1 MKQPTPSFPL
11 QRLAVGDARRPGV
24 CGGGD
29 RNNRHH
35 RSGRWSVVL
44 LLWSALLFLLPAIA
58 SGQHTATAVLSPTNP
73 AERLWKIPHGY
84 LGVAQVFGRTQLT
97 RYNDSL
103 RPTETTYSLLAI
115 HDLQLTSPTADTLL
129 LLAEESGR
137 IALAVVPVKGKLEM
151 RLLQRTS
158 FPRCTRFLPGGQFA
172 VGDSVVVA
180 VSDGKVVMM
189 QQGEILDAVQ
199 LPNGSQRLVVAQ
211 RSDEGLLLS
220 AIANPNGVG
229 DTAPPISATLPA
241 ASGGVRLLLAGP
253 NQVALLQ
260 RGRPNRAILLDA
272 DLLVVNTTIDLP
284 TAPTG
289 VAQLTVDGATVPAI
303 IFGTYPRPLMLP
315 IAPNGAPQEFQWPLS
330 QPFSSVAQSGG
341 LIALVGTDSVALYD
355 STMQL
360 IAVAPSGGAAAA
372 SLTVLSPIQI
382 LLSSA
387 EGSRLITVDLTLPNW
402 FSRHWGWLLPAAIG
416 LIVLA
421 AIVLVVRRYLFAR
434 NLYRNLVRLPNSGG
448 VIVLSRSQRVRHL
461 NDSAR
466 GMMEVDRYIPLG
478 RHISEYVRGA
488 EWGMLMAGLRRL
500 FQQGESFEQKI
511 DLRREGGIRSVSL
524 RGRPL
529 YGRLGAPAGYLLLM
543 EDVTRTLEQERLVNW
558 ASVAHHIA
566 HEMKTPLGAVTI
578 TAESLHHRLTSNG
591 HDVEMMRS
599 TQRIVRQSRRLR
611 EIVDDLL
618 TVARTESLN
627 RTWADVALLVTSL
640 LQDVSDTIPQ
650 NVRIECTATGENFR
664 AMVDVPQLTVA
675 VRNVIDNAWQA
686 IGSRADG
693 AIHVRISESPEIVTI
708 EISDNG
714 IGMSQQTMEQLFQ
727 PFYTE
732 RPGGSGIGTVIL
744 KRVVEGH
751 GGSVQVE
758 SRQGHGSRFILTI
771 LRT

>member
-1 MKQPTPSFPL
+1 MRAS
-11 QRLAVGDARRPGV
+11 G
-24 CGGGD
+24 
-29 RNNRHH
+29 NRHH
-35 RSGRWSVVL
+35 RGDGTGGWCAVF
-44 LLWSALLFLLPAIA
+44 LLWLAALFLLSPAA
-58 SGQHTATAVLSPTNP
+58 WGQHTPTAVQSPTTS

-115 HDLQLTSPTADTLL
+115 HDLHLTSPTADSVL

-137 IALAVVPVKGKLEM
+137 VTLALLPVSGKLEM
-151 RLLQRTS
+151 RLLERTP

-172 VGDSVVVA
+172 LGDSVVVA
-180 VSDGKVVMM
+180 VADGKVTPI

-199 LPNGSQRLVVAQ
+199 LPGGASRLLVAQ
-211 RSDEGLLLS
+211 RSDDGLLLS
-220 AIANPNGVG
+220 AITNPNGAA
-229 DTAPPISATLPA
+229 DTAPPISATLPGT
-241 ASGGVRLLLAGP
+241 SGKVRLLLAGSD
-253 NQVALLQ
+253 QVVLLQ
-260 RGRPNRAILLDA
+260 SGQPNRATLLDA
-272 DLLVVNTTIDLP
+272 DLLLVNRTIDLP

-289 VAQLTVDGATVPAI
+289 VAQLAVDGATLPAA
-303 IFGTYPRPLMLP
+303 IFGTYPHPLILP
-315 IAPNGAPQEFQWPLS
+315 ISPNGTPQQLQWPFA
-330 QPFSSVAQSGG
+330 QPFSSVAQAGG
-341 LIALVGTDSVALYD
+341 VIALVGADSVAMYD
-355 STMQL
+355 SAMQL
-360 IAVAPSGGAAAA
+360 IAVAPSGGAAGAW
-372 SLTVLSPIQI
+372 LTIVSPSQV

-387 EGSRLITVDLTLPNW
+387 EGSRLITVERTLPNW
-402 FSRHWGWLLPAAIG
+402 FSRHWGWLISAGIG
-416 LIVLA
+416 LVVLA

-434 NLYRNLVRLPNSGG
+434 NLYRNLVRIPNSGG
-448 VIVLSRSQRVRHL
+448 VIVLSRSQRVNHL

-466 GMMEVDRYIPLG
+466 GMIEVDRYIPLG
-478 RHISEYVRGA
+478 RHISEYVRGP
-488 EWGMLMAGLRRL
+488 EWGGLMSALRRL
-500 FQQGESFEQKI
+500 FQQGESFEQKL
-511 DLRREGGIRSVSL
+511 DLRREGGVRSVSF

-529 YGRLGAPAGYLLLM
+529 YGRFGAPAGYLLLM

-578 TAESLHHRLTSNG
+578 TAESLHQKLSSNG
-591 HDVEMMRS
+591 HDFEMMRS

-627 RTWADVALLVTSL
+627 RTWADVALLTTSL
-640 LQDVSDTIPQ
+640 LQDVSDMIPQ
-650 NVRIECTATGENFR
+650 NVRIECTTTGESFR

-675 VRNVIDNAWQA
+675 VRNVMDNAWQA

-693 AIHVRISESPEIVTI
+693 VIQVRIGQSPETITI

-771 LRT
+771 PRT